1 MVSGYDCSNRKRW
14 WWRTN
19 VPPLRAIYDGHADA
33 LEQYGVHRLIQH
45 DQGFTRSHWMPLSGN
60 YLLRIAHAA
69 TRVTINKTSM
79 ENVPTLLAILMAIP
93 MQGYNTAHIAQW
105 RRFVAFT
112 LKATKRHHQAITCSV
127 SSTLLGKRA
136 RVDMLAPNNNGGMTC
151 QTDEKHITNFQE
163 NFVGA
168 FKPASYS

>member
-45 DQGFTRSHWMPLSGN
+45 DQGFTRSHWMPPSGN

-105 RRFVAFT
+105 RRFVAFME
-112 LKATKRHHQAITCSV
+112 ATKHCHQASTHSDIIKGTHQLRLFWKFHQEKGLKLTCWPLITIGV
-127 SSTLLGKRA
+127 W
-136 RVDMLAPNNNGGMTC
+136 
-151 QTDEKHITNFQE
+151 HIKLMRSN
-163 NFVGA
+163 
-168 FKPASYS
+168 